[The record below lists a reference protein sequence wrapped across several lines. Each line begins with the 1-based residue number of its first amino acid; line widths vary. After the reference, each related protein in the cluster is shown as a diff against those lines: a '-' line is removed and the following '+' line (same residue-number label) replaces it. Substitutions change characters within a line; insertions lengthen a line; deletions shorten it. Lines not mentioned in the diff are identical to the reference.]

1 MNINKVLIRETEIPI
16 EKGTLRL
23 IDFEGE
29 TTVEVELN
37 VHPTVINFFNS
48 LDYRIERVIL
58 ISEDA
63 NDKIIGEFEI
73 HIGKTGVLL
82 VGDPNEV
89 KGTDHL
95 TAISYEKRPVQ
106 LVKADGVALDEEL
119 QANQYSIFVHLLD
132 ALLKNEMNDKGNLQ
146 FIHSLQKKMQ
156 NGEKLNSF
164 DQYIKGEI
172 SYLIEEVISWN
183 KEIALKLGD

>member
-1 MNINKVLIRETEIPI
+1 MNISGILIRETEIPI
-16 EKGTLRL
+16 QKGTLRL

-48 LDYRIERVIL
+48 LDFRIERVIL

-89 KGTDHL
+89 KGIDHL
-95 TAISYEKRPVQ
+95 TAISYEKRPFQ
-106 LVKADGVALDEEL
+106 LEQVNGVALDEEL

-132 ALLKNEMNDKGNLQ
+132 ALLKNEMNDKENLQ
-146 FIHSLQKKMQ
+146 FIHSLQKKMK

-172 SYLIEEVISWN
+172 SYLIEEVISL
-183 KEIALKLGD
+183 E